1 MTFMMTSS
9 NEYESYICQLSIC
22 QFICQKLQFFLK
34 AFSILLMQ
42 YMYKISCKTDIKQE
56 NLFKKSS
63 STFTKLMEAKA
74 FNRQLT
80 ALLMPN

>member
-1 MTFMMTSS
+1 
-9 NEYESYICQLSIC
+9 
-22 QFICQKLQFFLK
+22 
-34 AFSILLMQ
+34 MQ
-42 YMYKISCKTDIKQE
+42 YMYKISCKTDIKQK